1 MSDVFRLYCSTIAS
15 CLVLA
20 GGVLLVLSWGCK
32 RNVSRIWPIYRSW
45 LVMIP
50 LAMSCI
56 FMGRF
61 ATIAL
66 VTVLM
71 FVGCYEFARATN
83 LARDRRMT
91 GTVLLLIAA
100 ASLTAVVDDPFQGT
114 QGWFALFLAMPVYSI
129 ALILIVPVLRN
140 KVHGQLRI
148 VSLAI
153 VAYIFLGWM
162 FGHLCHLANS
172 RHAEGY
178 LLFLLFAVESN
189 DIAAFIF
196 GKLFGRHPLRSAIS
210 PNKTWE
216 GALGGFG
223 VSMALPWMLRFSFP
237 NDFGTTQLLLTGI
250 LVGLGGPMG
259 DLAISVIKR
268 DLEVKDMGT
277 AIPGHGGVLDRVD
290 SLLFTSPFF
299 VHMLHYFDLL

>member
-1 MSDVFRLYCSTIAS
+1 MSDVFRLYLSIIATW
-15 CLVLA
+15 LVLA
-20 GGVLLVLSWGCK
+20 GIVLAILSWGLK
-32 RNVSRIWPIYRSW
+32 RNVGNVWSIYRSW

-50 LAMSCI
+50 VAMSCI
-56 FMGRF
+56 YLGRV
-61 ATIAL
+61 ATIVFVTAL
-66 VTVLM
+66 MLVA
-71 FVGCYEFARATN
+71 CYEFSRATN
-83 LARDRRMT
+83 LTRDRWMMSA
-91 GTVLLLIAA
+91 VLLLVGAT
-100 ASLTAVVDDPFQGT
+100 SLTALVHDPFQARP
-114 QGWFALFLAMPVYSI
+114 GWFPMFLAMPAYAI

-140 KVHGQLRI
+140 KVQGQVRV

-153 VAYIFLGWM
+153 VAYVFLGWM
-162 FGHLCHLANS
+162 FGHLGHLANS
-172 RHAEGY
+172 PHAEGY

-189 DIAAFIF
+189 DIAAFTF

-216 GALGGFG
+216 GAIGGFG
-223 VSMALPWMLRFSFP
+223 VSMALPWLLRFSFP

-250 LVGLGGPMG
+250 IVGLGGQMG

-268 DLEVKDMGT
+268 DLDVKDMGA

-299 VHMLHYFDLL
+299 VHMLNYFDLL